1 MLIKNHSFVDV
12 ITNSSTELFV
22 GNTDKNISFIE
33 ELLLNYLEVYNKSNN
48 TSIDSLE
55 SICKVEVINE
65 TNIDE
70 WVDTLTGW
78 DLPYW
83 INTDSEQPE
92 YNDFKDWDLYDKA
105 DKEWVR
111 RNFDV
116 IKEGV
121 LGMVVIIGTGDNS
134 IPYELFDAI
143 ESLFEKNSHRIHMG

>member
-1 MLIKNHSFVDV
+1 MKKIVLIKPHSFVDV

-83 INTDSEQPE
+83 INTDSE
-92 YNDFKDWDLYDKA
+92 
-105 DKEWVR
+105 
-111 RNFDV
+111 
-116 IKEGV
+116 
-121 LGMVVIIGTGDNS
+121 
-134 IPYELFDAI
+134 
-143 ESLFEKNSHRIHMG
+143 